1 MKLGQKIAELRKKSS
16 LSQEA
21 LAEKMNVSRQAVS
34 KWESNQSIPDIEKIV
49 DLSELF
55 GVTTDYLLKNGTP
68 SFELPGKSSEEKI
81 EKALPAITDQEIDQY
96 LEVAKKA
103 AHFESLS
110 IALFFLAIASFCLF
124 SSSVFISHN
133 IFGTVAYIA
142 PIIII
147 AIALGY
153 FIHAKLMM
161 HEFKSIT
168 QNKFAL
174 TSTQNDLIDSSA
186 HEFRNKNNRRIVI
199 GVVLCILAI
208 IPLIMIWT
216 LHLLPGWSW
225 TWAVLATI
233 TFVLLGIAS
242 YQFTFYFLRQ
252 LAFKTIS
259 GRRKH
264 LPQEE
269 KSLLINGSVIFWI
282 VLFLVYYLIRHYVPD
297 PSIADHVSGL
307 IFNLALVTYLI
318 FTLIFFKKKAK

>member
-1 MKLGQKIAELRKKSS
+1 MKLGQKIAGLRKKSS

-124 SSSVFISHN
+124 STLVFISHN

-208 IPLIMIWT
+208 IPLILIWT
-216 LHLLPGWSW
+216 LHLLPDWA
-225 TWAVLATI
+225 WAVLAI

-264 LPQEE
+264 LPKEE

-318 FTLIFFKKKAK
+318 FTLIFFKNKAK

>member
-1 MKLGQKIAELRKKSS
+1 MKLGQKIAGLRKKSS

-124 SSSVFISHN
+124 STLVFISHN

-208 IPLIMIWT
+208 IPLILIWT
-216 LHLLPGWSW
+216 LHLLPDW
-225 TWAVLATI
+225 TWAVLAI

-264 LPQEE
+264 LPKEE

>member
-1 MKLGQKIAELRKKSS
+1 MKLGQKIAGLRKKSS

-124 SSSVFISHN
+124 STLVFISHN

-208 IPLIMIWT
+208 IPLILIWT
-216 LHLLPGWSW
+216 LHLLPDWA
-225 TWAVLATI
+225 WAVLAI

-264 LPQEE
+264 LPKEE

-282 VLFLVYYLIRHYVPD
+282 VLFLVYYLIPHYVPD

>member
-96 LEVAKKA
+96 LEIAKKA

-124 SSSVFISHN
+124 STLVFISHN

-186 HEFRNKNNRRIVI
+186 HEFRNKNNRRVVI
-199 GVVLCILAI
+199 GVVVCMLAI
-208 IPLIMIWT
+208 IP
-216 LHLLPGWSW
+216 
-225 TWAVLATI
+225 
-233 TFVLLGIAS
+233 
-242 YQFTFYFLRQ
+242 
-252 LAFKTIS
+252 
-259 GRRKH
+259 
-264 LPQEE
+264 
-269 KSLLINGSVIFWI
+269 
-282 VLFLVYYLIRHYVPD
+282 
-297 PSIADHVSGL
+297 
-307 IFNLALVTYLI
+307 
-318 FTLIFFKKKAK
+318 

>member
-1 MKLGQKIAELRKKSS
+1 MKLGQKIAGLRKKSS

-124 SSSVFISHN
+124 STLVFISHN

-199 GVVLCILAI
+199 GAVLCILAI
-208 IPLIMIWT
+208 IPLILIWT
-216 LHLLPGWSW
+216 LHLLPDWA
-225 TWAVLATI
+225 WAVLAI

-264 LPQEE
+264 LPKEE

>member
-1 MKLGQKIAELRKKSS
+1 MKLGQKIAGLRKKSS

-124 SSSVFISHN
+124 STLVFISHN

-161 HEFKSIT
+161 HEFKSIP
-168 QNKFAL
+168 QNQFAL

-208 IPLIMIWT
+208 IPLILIWT
-216 LHLLPGWSW
+216 LHLLPDWA
-225 TWAVLATI
+225 WAVLAI

-264 LPQEE
+264 LPKEE

>member
-1 MKLGQKIAELRKKSS
+1 MKLGQKIAELRKKSG

-81 EKALPAITDQEIDQY
+81 GKALPAITDQEIDQY

-124 SSSVFISHN
+124 STLVFISHN

-199 GVVLCILAI
+199 GVVLCIFAI
-208 IPLIMIWT
+208 IPLILIWT
-216 LHLLPGWSW
+216 LHLLPDW
-225 TWAVLATI
+225 TWAVLAI

-264 LPQEE
+264 LPKEE

>member
-1 MKLGQKIAELRKKSS
+1 MKLGQKIAGLRKKSS

-124 SSSVFISHN
+124 STLVFISHN
-133 IFGTVAYIA
+133 IFGTAAYIA

-208 IPLIMIWT
+208 IPLILIWT
-216 LHLLPGWSW
+216 LHLLPDWA
-225 TWAVLATI
+225 WAVLAI
-233 TFVLLGIAS
+233 TFVLLGIVS

-264 LPQEE
+264 LPKEE

>member
-1 MKLGQKIAELRKKSS
+1 MKLGQKIAGLRKKSS

-103 AHFESLS
+103 AHFESLL

-124 SSSVFISHN
+124 STLVFISHN

-208 IPLIMIWT
+208 IPLILIWT
-216 LHLLPGWSW
+216 LHLLPDWA
-225 TWAVLATI
+225 WAVLAI

-242 YQFTFYFLRQ
+242 YQFTFSFLRQ

-259 GRRKH
+259 GRRNH
-264 LPQEE
+264 
-269 KSLLINGSVIFWI
+269 
-282 VLFLVYYLIRHYVPD
+282 
-297 PSIADHVSGL
+297 
-307 IFNLALVTYLI
+307 
-318 FTLIFFKKKAK
+318 

>member
-1 MKLGQKIAELRKKSS
+1 MKLGQKIAGLRKKSS

-96 LEVAKKA
+96 LEIAKKA

-124 SSSVFISHN
+124 SSLVFISHN

-208 IPLIMIWT
+208 IPLILIWT
-216 LHLLPGWSW
+216 LHLLPDW
-225 TWAVLATI
+225 TWAVLAI
-233 TFVLLGIAS
+233 TFVLLGIVS

-264 LPQEE
+264 LPKEE

-297 PSIADHVSGL
+297 PSIADDVSGL

>member
-1 MKLGQKIAELRKKSS
+1 MKLGQKIAGLRKKSS

-110 IALFFLAIASFCLF
+110 SALFFLAIASFCLF
-124 SSSVFISHN
+124 STLVFISHN

-208 IPLIMIWT
+208 IPLILIWT
-216 LHLLPGWSW
+216 LHLLPDWA
-225 TWAVLATI
+225 WAVLAI

-264 LPQEE
+264 LPKEE

>member
-1 MKLGQKIAELRKKSS
+1 MKLGQKIAELRKKSG
-16 LSQEA
+16 LFQEA

-124 SSSVFISHN
+124 STLVFISHN

-208 IPLIMIWT
+208 IPLILIWT
-216 LHLLPGWSW
+216 LHLLPDWA
-225 TWAVLATI
+225 WAVLAI

-264 LPQEE
+264 LPKEE

>member
-1 MKLGQKIAELRKKSS
+1 MKLGEKIAKLKKKSS

-124 SSSVFISHN
+124 STLVFISHN

-208 IPLIMIWT
+208 IPLILIWT
-216 LHLLPGWSW
+216 LHLLPDWA
-225 TWAVLATI
+225 WAVLAI

-264 LPQEE
+264 LPKEE

>member
-1 MKLGQKIAELRKKSS
+1 MKLGQKIAELRKKSG

-21 LAEKMNVSRQAVS
+21 LAEKMNVSRQSVS

-124 SSSVFISHN
+124 STLVFISHN

-208 IPLIMIWT
+208 IPLILIWT
-216 LHLLPGWSW
+216 LHLLPDWA
-225 TWAVLATI
+225 WAVLAI

-264 LPQEE
+264 LPKEE